1 MKTRQ
6 YVCALLFVAVALVA
20 IAQSPTGTIQGLV
33 RDASNAVVPNAVV
46 RIKNVATN
54 EAKELRTDAQGRYVQ
69 PFLLPGTYTVDV
81 EMKGFRPAR
90 QEEIK
95 LDVAQNRSVDFIL
108 EIGAVSQE
116 VRVEA
121 TPLPLDVNTSSVG
134 QLIENKR
141 ILDLPLNG
149 RNPLSLVW
157 LSAGVSGAGSG
168 STPNIAG
175 GRSASNEVQIDGS
188 SAVITTTYPGVL
200 EFAYSPQVDSV
211 QEYSVQVNGI
221 SAEYGRTG
229 GAVVNL
235 VTKTGTNAFHGSA
248 YNFLRNS
255 QLDANSFFANK
266 AGVAK
271 GSFKRNQWGVTLGGP
286 VVIPGLYNGRDKTF
300 FFVGYEGL
308 SQRTQSVYTYTVP
321 TAAWRAG
328 DFSNLRTSSGAA
340 ITIYDPL
347 TVRADPANP
356 GRYIRSPV
364 AGNQIPVERRD
375 PVAVNVMGYFPTANT
390 APGNPYTNLNNY
402 VFVGAQPSSSMR
414 IDPRIDHNRTNRW
427 RMFVRTSYV
436 LPDSPGINPFGAGNP
451 GTPLAGMGRDSITNT
466 VMDHTLTLSP
476 TVIASVRYSFVR
488 MSSLWYGASKNFDLA
503 KLGFP
508 KYFSDLV
515 TTDGGGFTPMS
526 FSSAVS
532 GIGNASSIV
541 AGRMTHTL
549 TANVTKVMSRHTIK
563 SGLEMRSILLN
574 YYQPA
579 SAAGSFSFSA
589 GWTQQE
595 ISTTSSVAGFPL
607 ASFLLGLP
615 ASGSKSHDIA
625 VATSSPYWAG
635 YVQDD
640 WKASRKL
647 TLNLGL
653 RYDVTLPRTERFN
666 NLSYFD
672 MYERSPIAGQV
683 PASACPSCGNLLGAM
698 HFVDASHRRQV
709 PTDKNNFGPRF
720 GFAYQVASNTVVR
733 GAYGIYYPPSAL
745 EAAGVPSGTLGFR
758 GSTSSIFT
766 ADSMRTINT
775 YLRDPFPAGFRFPP
789 GRDGGATTQLGAT
802 VDRGIFDSWRN
813 PYVQQWNLTVQR
825 RVPGNFVLEIGYLG
839 NRGIHLPDDDGGR
852 SYNQLPPSYM
862 AMGTDLLRVVSNP
875 FYGVI
880 TDATSTLSRATVE
893 YRQLLR
899 PYPQYTGVSSLLTPT
914 ANSIYHGMMIR
925 ADRRFSRS
933 FGMLLSYT
941 TGKIIDDASTEADW
955 LGPAVGTRLD
965 AYNRRLERS
974 VSSQDIAQRFVV
986 SYMYELPFGKGK
998 RFLSGLPRG
1007 ANLLLSG
1014 WQLNGITSFQSG
1026 PPMIVF
1032 ALSNNTQIYTTSQRP
1047 NNNGHSARLTG
1058 GTTDQRL
1065 ARWFDTSVFSQP
1077 SSYTFGNTGRTLPDV
1092 RKPGKNTSDV
1102 SLFKNTFFGPERRL
1116 NLQYRMEMF
1125 GAFNTPQFSAPAG
1138 TVGSAGFGVISGAS
1152 GARQIQMA
1160 LKLIW

>member
-1 MKTRQ
+1 MKTRH
-6 YVCALLFVAVALVA
+6 YVGALMLAAVALAA
-20 IAQSPTGTIQGLV
+20 IAQGPTGTIQGLV
-33 RDASNAVVPNAVV
+33 RDTSNAVVPNAVV

-69 PFLLPGTYTVDV
+69 PFLLPGTYSVDV

-95 LDVAQNRSVDFIL
+95 VDVAQNRSLDFVL
-108 EIGAVSQE
+108 EIGTISQE
-116 VRVEA
+116 VHVQA
-121 TPLPLDVNTSSVG
+121 TPLALDLNTSSVG

-141 ILDLPLNG
+141 VLDLPLNG
-149 RNPLSLVW
+149 RDPLSLVW
-157 LSAGVSGAGSG
+157 LSAGVSGAGTG

-175 GRSASNEVQIDGS
+175 GRSSSNEVQIDGG
-188 SAVITTTYPGVL
+188 SAVVTSTYSGLL

-229 GAVVNL
+229 GAVVNM
-235 VTKTGTNAFHGSA
+235 VTKSGTNAFHGSA

-266 AGVAK
+266 AGVPK

-308 SQRTQSVYTYTVP
+308 SQRTQSVSTYTVP
-321 TAAWRAG
+321 TSAWREG

-347 TVRADPANP
+347 TVRADPADP
-356 GRYIRSPV
+356 ARYIRNPFAS
-364 AGNQIPVERRD
+364 NQIPVARRD
-375 PVAVNVMGYFPTANT
+375 PVAVNVMKYFPMPNT
-390 APGNPYTNLNNY
+390 QPGNPYTNVNNY
-402 VFVGAQPSSSMR
+402 VFVGALPNRSWR
-414 IDPRIDHNRTNRW
+414 IDPRIDHNWSDRW
-427 RMFVRTSYV
+427 RTFVRTSRIVPYSAG
-436 LPDSPGINPFGAGNP
+436 LNMFGKGNP
-451 GTPLAGMGRDSITNT
+451 GNPARGIGSDAFTSA

-476 TVIASVRYSFVR
+476 SLIASFRYSLTR
-488 MSSLWYGASKNFDLA
+488 MSNRWHGVAYDFDPA
-503 KLGFP
+503 TLGFP
-508 KYFSDLV
+508 KYFADLV
-515 TTDGGGFTPMS
+515 AIDGKGFPPFS
-526 FSSAVS
+526 FSGAAST
-532 GIGNASSIV
+532 IGNGTLITG
-541 AGRMTHTL
+541 GRTLHTL
-549 TANVTKVMSRHTIK
+549 AGSLTKILGRHTIK
-563 SGLEMRSILLN
+563 SGLEFRSIFLN

-579 SAAGSFSFSA
+579 SQAGSFTFSSA
-589 GWTQQE
+589 WTQQE
-595 ISTTSSVAGFPL
+595 ISTTSSAAGFPL

-625 VATSSPYWAG
+625 VASSSPYWAG
-635 YVQDD
+635 YLQDD

-653 RYDVTLPRTERFN
+653 RYEVTLPRTERFDR
-666 NLSYFD
+666 LSYFD
-672 MYERSPIAGQV
+672 MYGPSPIAGKV
-683 PASACPSCGNLLGAM
+683 PASACPSCGNLQGAM
-698 HFVDASHRRQV
+698 RFTDASRRRQV

-733 GAYGIYYPPSAL
+733 GAYGICYPPSTT
-745 EAAGVPSGTLGFR
+745 EAAGVSSGTLGF
-758 GSTSSIFT
+758 STSTPFT
-766 ADSMRTINT
+766 GTTDSMRTVNA
-775 YLRDPFPAGFRFPP
+775 YLRDPFPAGFSFPP
-789 GRDGGATTQLGAT
+789 GASGGVASLLGST
-802 VDRGIFDSWRN
+802 VNRGVFDAWVN
-813 PYVQQWNLTVQR
+813 PYVQEWNLTLQR
-825 RVPGNFVLEIGYLG
+825 HVPGNFVLEIGYLG
-839 NRGIHLPDDDGGR
+839 NHGVHLPDGDGGQ
-852 SYNQLPPSYM
+852 SYNQLSPSYM
-862 AMGTDLLRVVSNP
+862 SLGADLLRVVPNP
-875 FYGVI
+875 LYGAV
-880 TDATSTLSRATVE
+880 TDATSTLSRTTVE

-899 PYPQYTGVSSLLTPT
+899 PYPQYTGVSSFVTPI

-941 TGKIIDDASTEADW
+941 TGKIIDDASTEANW
-955 LGPAVGTRLD
+955 LGPAASTRLD

-974 VSSQDIAQRFVV
+974 LSSQDIAQRLVV

-1014 WQLNGITSFQSG
+1014 WQLNGITTFQSG
-1026 PPMIVF
+1026 APVILF
-1032 ALSNNTQIYTTSQRP
+1032 AQTNNTQIYTTSQRP
-1047 NNNGHSARLTG
+1047 NNNGHTARLTG

-1077 SSYTFGNTGRTLPDV
+1077 ASYTFGNTGRTLPNV
-1092 RKPGKNTSDV
+1092 RKPGTRISDI

-1116 NLQYRMEMF
+1116 NLQYRLEMF
-1125 GAFNTPQFSAPAG
+1125 GAFNTPQFSAPGA
-1138 TVGSAGFGVISGAS
+1138 TVGGADFGVISAATGV
-1152 GARQIQMA
+1152 RQIQMA
-1160 LKLIW
+1160 VKLIW